1 MASDSD
7 KVKITG
13 KWEAEWKTN
22 WKEDWKK
29 YHKEKWDKIYK
40 NGEWNKDW
48 EGYWKQ
54 FWDKKWN
61 EGDWNKDWEGYW
73 KQFWSKKWTHQNM
86 QKVQPSMGK
95 IMKEM
100 WKMQNKT
107 SKLIVLLASKKDDE
121 KFKEEINDLEN
132 TIKDLQMKI
141 DKQYDDLK

>member
-1 MASDSD
+1 MASDND
-7 KVKITG
+7 KVKIRG

-22 WKEDWKK
+22 WEQEWEK
-29 YHKEKWDKIYK
+29 YQKEKWDRSYR

-73 KQFWSKKWTHQNM
+73 KQFWDIKWNDMGM

-95 IMKEM
+95 IMAEL
-100 WKMQNKT
+100 WKMQGKT

-121 KFKEEINDLEN
+121 EFQEEINDLEN
-132 TIKDLQMKI
+132 SIKSLQSKI
-141 DKQYDDLK
+141 ENKYDDLK